1 MTDFETLT
9 FAQSGPV
16 TSIVLNRPDAANG
29 MNDTLTRELAGRG
42 SAVRH
47 RGDEG
52 GHDHRR
58 GPILLRRRRPQGHG
72 RGTRRRAR
80 SSRASPTICT
90 ARCRRS
96 PAWTPCVITAV
107 NGTAAGAGF
116 SLAVTGDLVLS
127 AESAKFTMAYTQA
140 GLSPDGS
147 SSYYLPR
154 LIGIRRT
161 QELMLT
167 NRTLT
172 AAEALDWGL
181 VTEVVPDADLAART
195 DSARQGDGRAPRGRR
210 TPRSRRLLL
219 GTYRAGIEEQMELE
233 GRYIAECA
241 DPPTARRAS
250 RRSWASGAR
259 ELRPRRSAPRRGTR
273 RWPPR
278 WRTPLPPCAI
288 RHRRHRSA

>member
-29 MNDTLTRELAGRG
+29 MNDTLTRELAVAAALCDVAATKVVTITGAGRFFCAG
-42 SAVRH
+42 GDLKAMAAAPDAGTFVKGIADDLHRALSTFARMDAV
-47 RGDEG
+47 
-52 GHDHRR
+52 
-58 GPILLRRRRPQGHG
+58 
-72 RGTRRRAR
+72 
-80 SSRASPTICT
+80 
-90 ARCRRS
+90 
-96 PAWTPCVITAV
+96 VITAV

-127 AESAKFTMAYTQA
+127 AESAKFTMAYTKA

-147 SSYYLPR
+147 SSYFLPR

-161 QELMLT
+161 QQLMLT

-181 VTEVVPDADLAART
+181 VTEVVPDADLAGRT
-195 DSARQGDGRAPRGRR
+195 EALAKEMASTSRTSNSAVK
-210 TPRSRRLLL
+210 RLLL

-233 GRYIAECA
+233 GRYIADCA
-241 DPPTARRAS
+241 
-250 RRSWASGAR
+250 
-259 ELRPRRSAPRRGTR
+259 RSADGQEGIAAFLGKRAPEFG
-273 RWPPR
+273 
-278 WRTPLPPCAI
+278 
-288 RHRRHRSA
+288 